1 MTVLHKPDPVS
12 SLLGSACQRVDVE
25 WKRVRGM
32 AGIQMKNKEAVAE
45 NSGRQGRKRR
55 KGWRPDRGRQ
65 EDGNNVKERYTVWK
79 SGYPN
84 TVYRGTGMQSQTA
97 SLFTPAWAFQQ
108 LSVSKLS
115 YLNRGNSRAAASWK
129 WSAWTG
135 EDPDF
140 SGGSK
145 CFWLRFIYN

>member
-25 WKRVRGM
+25 WESQGHGWNTDEKQRSSSRKQWKARKEEAKRVTSWQRK
-32 AGIQMKNKEAVAE
+32 AG
-45 NSGRQGRKRR
+45 RR
-55 KGWRPDRGRQ
+55 KQCKG
-65 EDGNNVKERYTVWK
+65 EIYSVEERLSKHTVH
-79 SGYPN
+79 
-84 TVYRGTGMQSQTA
+84 RGTGMQSRTA

-115 YLNRGNSRAAASWK
+115 YLNRRNSGAAASWK

-145 CFWLRFIYN
+145 CFWLCFIYN